1 MVLHRDIYWVGRQW
15 AVTGYGVQACD
26 QKQKSKFDIEASR
39 LWEEDVLESLRT
51 QPWLNVEDLDK
62 ALAVARARFPEPSRN
77 GASPKGVPEAASPSS
92 DAIVSPARNGIAVE
106 PLRHVVAPE
115 RPQAQRHD
123 PVTPIA
129 AAAGIAK
136 PQPAADAAAAAAKPA
151 AAGFH
156 FKWAGSAKFVKPW
169 RIKPKR

>member
-26 QKQKSKFDIEASR
+26 QKQKSKFDI
-39 LWEEDVLESLRT
+39 
-51 QPWLNVEDLDK
+51 
-62 ALAVARARFPEPSRN
+62 
-77 GASPKGVPEAASPSS
+77 
-92 DAIVSPARNGIAVE
+92 AVE

-115 RPQAQRHD
+115 APQAPKRD
-123 PVTPIA
+123 PATPIA

-136 PQPAADAAAAAAKPA
+136 PQPAADAAAVVAKPP

-169 RIKPKR
+169 RIK